1 MARETLRAEASLKL
15 KTKVFE
21 LDNRRYRNLSELARA
36 MGMSASHIYRVR
48 RGDRRISEKF
58 IIGAMKTFPEFGFE
72 DLFYFASEDE
82 RLSTRRQRNE

>member
-1 MARETLRAEASLKL
+1 MKLETR
-15 KTKVFE
+15 VFE
-21 LDNRRYRNLSELARA
+21 LVNGKYRNLSELAQA

-48 RGDRRISEKF
+48 RDERRISEKF
-58 IIGAMKTFPEFGFE
+58 IIGAMKAFPKFGFE